1 MQTARRLYVYL
12 LSGISLG
19 ALVLGVT
26 MLLTVLLEALGL
38 GPAGEGVVVG
48 GEDVVRQQLTL
59 ASAVTAVSLPVWL
72 IHWFVAERS
81 VRPDRP
87 GASVERT
94 SDVRGLY
101 FALAMGGLLLAMASG
116 LASTVEAIVL
126 ELAGTDRFGRS
137 IGGGLALAIV
147 AGAAWAYHVRLRTR
161 DWSRGP
167 MTDASAWL
175 PRTYLYVAMFAG
187 LFILL
192 GGITGF
198 IELLGRLVLDEPPPF
213 IDESSGSWWAYPLAS
228 SVTSVAVGGAVWLGH
243 AAYANRLLSDPGW
256 RGASERPAKVRLAF
270 FVAVLVAAAAGTTY
284 LLGDGAG
291 NAFAAALGV
300 PDSDVAGQTFGLII
314 LPILSAV
321 PYAIAWWIHVRWM
334 DQEAATAGSS
344 ENVETADRLQLYPVG
359 LVGLAFGATA
369 TAWLIAILIDVA
381 LGGER
386 LVAGDAWRRELSQF
400 VPFAVLGVA
409 AWIWQWGRASS
420 RWAVDPI
427 GEASSTTRWTTLLI
441 ILAVSIGA
449 GVISLGF
456 ILYRLFGSVFGLTM
470 SGDPISELS
479 LPIGVAIVA
488 AIVALY
494 HAGQLRRDQSL
505 RAGIETAPAEPAT
518 VPSQAWLRLTGPPGA
533 DIASALSALRQHLP
547 TGYGLEA
554 VEPLERPAG
563 TPHPTSEAA
572 ESS

>member
-26 MLLTVLLEALGL
+26 MLLTVLFEALGL
-38 GPAGEGVVVG
+38 GPSGDVVFG

-116 LASTVEAIVL
+116 LASTIESIAL
-126 ELAGTDRFGRS
+126 ERAGADRFGRS
-137 IGGGLALAIV
+137 IGGGLAAAIV

-167 MTDASAWL
+167 MIDASAWL
-175 PRTYLYVAMFAG
+175 PRTYLYIATFAG
-187 LFILL
+187 LSILL
-192 GGITGF
+192 GGINGF
-198 IELLGRLVLDEPPPF
+198 IELLGRLVLDEPPTF
-213 IDESSGSWWAYPLAS
+213 IDESTGPWWAYPLAS
-228 SVTSVAVGGAVWLGH
+228 SITSVAVGGAVWLGH
-243 AAYANRLLSDPGW
+243 AAYTNRLLSDQGW
-256 RGASERPAKVRLAF
+256 RGASERPARVRLAY
-270 FVAVLVAAAAGTTY
+270 FVAVLVATAAGTIY

-291 NAFAAALGV
+291 NALAAALGV
-300 PDSDVAGQTFGLII
+300 PDTEGTGQTIGLIV

-321 PYAIAWWIHVRWM
+321 PYAIAWWIHARWM

-344 ENVETADRLQLYPVG
+344 ENVETADRLQLYPVA

-369 TAWLIAILIDVA
+369 TAWLIGILIDVA

-386 LVAGDAWRRELSQF
+386 LVAGDAWRRELAQF
-400 VPFAVLGVA
+400 APFAVLGVA
-409 AWIWQWGRASS
+409 AWIWQWGRTGL

-470 SGDPISELS
+470 TGDPISELS
-479 LPIGVAIVA
+479 LPIGVVIVA
-488 AIVALY
+488 AAVAVY

-505 RAGIETAPAEPAT
+505 RAGVQTAQADVAA
-518 VPSQAWLRLTGPPGA
+518 VPVQAWLRFTGPPGA
-533 DIASALSALRQHLP
+533 DVVSALSALRQHLP
-547 TGYGLEA
+547 AGYGLEI
-554 VEPLERPAG
+554 VEPPERPAG
-563 TPHPTSEAA
+563 TTQPTSEAA
-572 ESS
+572 EPL